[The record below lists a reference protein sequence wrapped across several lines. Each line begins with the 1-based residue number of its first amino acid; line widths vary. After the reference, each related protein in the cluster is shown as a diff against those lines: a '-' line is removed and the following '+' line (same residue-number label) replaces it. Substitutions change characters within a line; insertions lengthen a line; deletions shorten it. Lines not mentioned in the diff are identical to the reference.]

1 MKMSKFGKKIHGD
14 NAKLKKGLK
23 HLGWVM
29 GHGWASHGG
38 TWKMGGR
45 AQNIA
50 LKTLHPLMGYVLGV
64 QVAQTLKRM
73 LGGIAKT

>member
-1 MKMSKFGKKIHGD
+1 
-14 NAKLKKGLK
+14 
-23 HLGWVM
+23 M

-50 LKTLHPLMGYVLGV
+50 LKTIHPLMRYVLGV
-64 QVAQTLKRM
+64 QVAQTLKRT